1 MKKRLYILEDTED
14 YIQAAIEDNTSSLGW
29 DIFEVE
35 RVSFIKEQ
43 MNQRDEESFYSNL
56 LLADNSLAQII
67 ERASETNWIYLPEDI
82 SDYKIFPSKESVLYS
97 LQKEYEVSRGD
108 IIDLPGID
116 DFSKSLD
123 EELNAKPSDLN
134 PEEISGLESGMKE
147 SFKIAALLKRSFVK
161 GFVF

>member
-43 MNQRDEESFYSNL
+43 MDRKDEESFYSNL
-56 LLADNSLAQII
+56 LLADNSLAEII
-67 ERASETNWIYLPEDI
+67 EKAPETNWIYLPEDI
-82 SDYKIFPSKESVLYS
+82 SDYRIFPSKESVLYS

-116 DFSKSLD
+116 DFRKSLD

-147 SFKIAALLKRSFVK
+147 SFKIASLLKRSFTK